1 MTRGCTFAAA
11 KSTGAKHVRVSRIVI
26 VSTIAITAGWAAT
39 QPSPPAAASITQQAV
54 SVFPGDTWQ
63 RVSDP
68 TRVGWSR
75 TGLDSVQAT
84 ISRMSSSAMVV
95 VEHGKIVYTYG
106 DITAQSYLASVRK
119 SILSM
124 LYGIEIARGR
134 IDTSKTL
141 AQLGIDD
148 VGGLLPREKEATTQD
163 LLGARSGV
171 YHLASYPGDF
181 LDEAPPR
188 GSQKHGTYQLYSN
201 WDFNVLG
208 TIFEKETGRNLFD
221 ALQQDLARPLQ
232 MQDFRRDLQKK
243 EGDSTRSIHPAYP
256 IFLTTRDMARIGL
269 LMLHHGNWKGQQIV
283 PKEWVAKATSAVTPV
298 SQLNPSIIRR
308 DRVGYGYLW
317 WIFDGPWNTGPYEGA
332 YTGMGAV
339 GQFIT
344 VIPKLDIV
352 VAHKTI
358 PRRGIAGVGGREYFA
373 LLDRVVAARTGRM
386 PQPKPSLMAPYDV
399 LITNARIVDG
409 TGSPAFSGDVAIT
422 GRQIVRVSTT
432 RIPRDSALRVI
443 DARGHV
449 LAPGFIDMHAHLD
462 PLFRMPDAQSAARQ
476 GVTLAL
482 GGPDGGGPWPFGA
495 YLDSADR
502 AGLGIN
508 VAFLAG
514 HNTIREAVM
523 GTANRAPTADEL
535 ARMKQMVGQ
544 SMHEGAFGLST
555 GLRYIPGFY
564 SKTDEV
570 VALSK
575 VAADSGGIYTSHL
588 REEGLGLFEGVG
600 EALEIGR
607 QAKIPIVLTHHKAI
621 GQQMWGK
628 STVTLHM
635 VDSARAAGTD
645 VMIDQYPYTASSTS
659 LNVLVP
665 PWALEG
671 GREELRKRLANP
683 TLKDSITRGVVDY
696 LLNDRGGGDVR
707 RVQFANVGW
716 DHSLDGKT
724 LYDWAVRKGIEPTPE
739 RAAPLVLE
747 GVLNGGASMVFHV
760 IDEGDVRRIMA
771 HPQTM
776 IGSDGRL
783 SRPGE
788 GVPHPRNYGTFPR
801 VLGEYVRVQHVLTL
815 EQAVHKMTGMSAKR
829 LGLTNRGCIRAGCFA
844 DITVFDPATIA
855 DKGTF
860 TEPHQYPVG
869 IDWVLVN
876 GTPVVA
882 EGKFTDA
889 RPGRV
894 LKHDPPRR

>member
-1 MTRGCTFAAA
+1 MRMPRLLMAATVAVIAAWIFAPA
-11 KSTGAKHVRVSRIVI
+11 TP
-26 VSTIAITAGWAAT
+26 TAGART
-39 QPSPPAAASITQQAV
+39 QTARPT
-54 SVFPGDTWQ
+54 FPGDTWQ
-63 RVSDP
+63 RVPDP
-68 TRVGWSR
+68 TRIGWSKA
-75 TGLDSVQAT
+75 GLDSVQAL
-84 ISRMSSSAMVV
+84 ISRMNSSAMVV
-95 VEHGKIVYTYG
+95 VEHGKIVYSYG
-106 DITAQSYLASVRK
+106 DLTAQSYLASVRK

-124 LYGIEIARGR
+124 LYGIEIARGH

-141 AQLGIDD
+141 ATLGIDD
-148 VGGLLPREKEATTQD
+148 LGGLMPKEREATIQD

-171 YHLASYPGDF
+171 YHIASYAGDF
-181 LDEAPPR
+181 LSEAPPR

-208 TIFEKETGRNLFD
+208 TIFEQETKRNLYD
-221 ALQQDLARPLQ
+221 ALGQELARPIH

-243 EGDSTRSIHPAYP
+243 EGDSTRSIHKAYP

-269 LMLHHGNWKGQQIV
+269 LMLHNGDWNGTQIV
-283 PKEWVAKATSAVTPV
+283 PRSWVDKSTHVITPV
-298 SQLNPSIIRR
+298 SQLNPSSIRR
-308 DRVGYGYLW
+308 DRAGYGYLW
-317 WIFDGPWNTGPYEGA
+317 WVLDGPWNTGPYEGA
-332 YTGMGAV
+332 YSGFGAI

-344 VIPKLDIV
+344 IIPKLDLV

-358 PRRGIAGVGGREYFA
+358 PRAPNFPSVSADQYFA
-373 LLDRVVAARTGRM
+373 LLDRVIAARTGAL
-386 PQPKPSLMAPYDV
+386 PKPKPPTMAPYDV
-399 LITNARIVDG
+399 LLTNARIIDG
-409 TGSPAFSGDVAIT
+409 TGAPAVTGDVAIT
-422 GRQIVRVSTT
+422 GRHIVRVSSD

-443 DARGHV
+443 DVKGHV
-449 LAPGFIDMHAHLD
+449 LAPGFIDMHAHLE
-462 PLFRMPDAQSAARQ
+462 PLLTMPDAQSAARQ

-482 GGPDGGGPWPFGA
+482 GGPDGGGPWPFGS

-508 VAFLAG
+508 VAYLTG
-514 HNTIREAVM
+514 HNTIRQQVM
-523 GTANRAPTADEL
+523 GTANRAPTPNEL
-535 ARMKQMVGQ
+535 ARMTQMVGQ
-544 SMHEGAFGLST
+544 AMHEGAFGLST

-575 VAADSGGIYTSHL
+575 IAADSGGIYTSHL
-588 REEGLGLFEGVG
+588 REEGLGLFDGVA

-607 QAKIPIVLTHHKAI
+607 QAHIPIVLTHHKAI
-621 GQQMWGK
+621 GQKMWGK

-645 VMIDQYPYTASSTS
+645 VMIDQYPYTASSTG

-671 GREELRKRLANP
+671 GTSELKKRLANP
-683 TLKDSITRGVVDY
+683 VLKDSITRGVVDY

-707 RVQFANVGW
+707 RVQFANVAW
-716 DHSLDGKT
+716 DHTLDGKT
-724 LYDWAVRKGIEPTPE
+724 LYDWAVRKGVSPTPE
-739 RAAPLVLE
+739 KTAPLVLE
-747 GVLNGGASMVFHV
+747 GVVNGGASMVFHV

-771 HPQTM
+771 HPMTM

-783 SRPGE
+783 SRPGD

-829 LGLTNRGCIRAGCFA
+829 LGLTDRGCIRAGCFA

-869 IDWVLVN
+869 IDWVIVN
-876 GTPVVA
+876 GAPVVA
-882 EGKFTDA
+882 DGKFTDA

-894 LKHDPPRR
+894 LKHVPDHP

>member
-1 MTRGCTFAAA
+1 MALARLVAIVVFALGAGWSASPNALTAAA
-11 KSTGAKHVRVSRIVI
+11 T
-26 VSTIAITAGWAAT
+26 AT
-39 QPSPPAAASITQQAV
+39 QPAATT
-54 SVFPGDTWQ
+54 FPGDTWQ
-63 RVSDP
+63 RVADP
-68 TRVGWSR
+68 TRAGWSKA
-75 TGLDSVQAT
+75 GLDSVQAT
-84 ISRMSSSAMVV
+84 ISRMNSSAMVV
-95 VEHGKIVYTYG
+95 VEHGRIVYSYG
-106 DITAQSYLASVRK
+106 DLTAQSYLASVRK

-124 LYGIEIARGR
+124 LYGIEIARGH
-134 IDTSKTL
+134 IDTAKTL

-148 VGGLLPREKEATTQD
+148 LGGLLPREKEATIQD

-171 YHLASYPGDF
+171 YHIASYAGDF
-181 LDEAPPR
+181 LAEAPPR

-201 WDFNVLG
+201 WDFNALG
-208 TIFEKETGRNLFD
+208 TIFEQETKRNVFD
-221 ALQQDLARPLQ
+221 ALQEELARPLE

-269 LMLHHGNWKGQQIV
+269 LMLHHGNWKGKQIV
-283 PKEWVAKATSAVTPV
+283 PRDWVAKSTGIITPAA
-298 SQLNPSIIRR
+298 QLNPPRIRR

-317 WIFDGPWNTGPYEGA
+317 WVFDGPWNTGLYEGA
-332 YTGMGAV
+332 YTGIGAI

-344 VIPKLDIV
+344 VIPKLDLVI
-352 VAHKTI
+352 AHKTI
-358 PRRGIAGVGGREYFA
+358 PRQPNNPSVSQGEYFA
-373 LLDRVVAARTGRM
+373 LLDRIIAARTRSM
-386 PQPKPSLMAPYDV
+386 PQPALTALAPYDL
-399 LITNARIVDG
+399 LIANARIIDG
-409 TGSPAFSGDVAIT
+409 TGAPAVAGDVAMI
-422 GRQIVRVSTT
+422 GPRIVRVAAT
-432 RIPRDSALRVI
+432 IPRDSALRVI

-462 PLFRMPDAQSAARQ
+462 PLLNMPDAQSAARQ

-508 VAFLAG
+508 VAYLTG
-514 HNTIREAVM
+514 HNTIRREVM

-535 ARMKQMVGQ
+535 ARMTVMVGQ
-544 SMHEGAFGLST
+544 AMHEGAFGIST

-570 VALSK
+570 VALST

-607 QAKIPIVLTHHKAI
+607 QAHIPIVLTHHKAI
-621 GQQMWGK
+621 GQKMWGK

-645 VMIDQYPYTASSTS
+645 VMVDQYPYTASSTS
-659 LNVLVP
+659 LDVLVP

-671 GREELRKRLANP
+671 GRTELKKRLENP
-683 TLKDSITRGVVDY
+683 MMRDSITRGVIDY

-707 RVQFANVGW
+707 RVQFANVAW
-716 DHSLDGKT
+716 DHTLDGKT
-724 LYDWAVRKGIEPTPE
+724 LFDWAKRKGIDPTPE
-739 RAAPLVLE
+739 KTAPLVLE

-771 HPQTM
+771 HPMTM

-783 SRPGE
+783 SRPGD

-815 EQAVHKMTGMSAKR
+815 EQAVHKMTGMSAAR
-829 LGLTNRGCIRAGCFA
+829 LGLRNRGCIRAGCVA

-869 IDWVLVN
+869 IDWVIVN

-882 EGKFTDA
+882 DGKFTDA

-894 LKHDPPRR
+894 LKHVPPGR

>member
-1 MTRGCTFAAA
+1 MRFTRL
-11 KSTGAKHVRVSRIVI
+11 VI
-26 VSTIAITAGWAAT
+26 VLVIVAGACATAAHRTSNAVE
-39 QPSPPAAASITQQAV
+39 PVPQAV
-54 SVFPGDTWQ
+54 SGTFPGDTWQ
-63 RVSDP
+63 RVPDP
-68 TRVGWSR
+68 TRIGWSKS
-75 TGLDSVQAT
+75 GLDSVHAL
-84 ISRMSSSAMVV
+84 ISRISSSAMVV
-95 VEHGKIVYTYG
+95 VENGRIVYSYG
-106 DITAQSYLASVRK
+106 DLTAQSYLASVRK

-124 LYGIEIARGR
+124 LYGIEIARGK
-134 IDTSKTL
+134 IDTSRTL
-141 AQLGIDD
+141 AQLRIDD
-148 VGGLLPREKEATTQD
+148 IGGLLPREKEATIQD

-171 YHLASYPGDF
+171 YHIASYAGDF
-181 LDEAPPR
+181 LAEAPPR
-188 GSQKHGTYQLYSN
+188 GSQNHGAYQLYSN

-208 TIFEKETGRNLFD
+208 TIFERETGRNVYD
-221 ALQQDLARPLQ
+221 ALEQELARPLR
-232 MQDFRRDLQKK
+232 MQDFRRDLQTKQ
-243 EGDSTRSIHPAYP
+243 GDSTRSIHPAYP

-269 LMLHHGNWKGQQIV
+269 LMLNNGAWNGKQIV
-283 PKEWVAKATSAVTPV
+283 PRDWVKVSTSAITPV
-298 SQLNPSIIRR
+298 SQLNPSRVRR
-308 DRVGYGYLW
+308 GRAGYGYLW
-317 WIFDGPWNTGPYEGA
+317 WVWDGPWNTGPYEGT
-332 YTGMGAV
+332 YSGFGAV
-339 GQFIT
+339 GQYIT
-344 VIPKLDIV
+344 VIPKLNIV

-358 PRRGIAGVGGREYFA
+358 PGGGRGVSETQYFA
-373 LLDRVVAARTGRM
+373 LLDRIVAARTGAM
-386 PQPKPSLMAPYDV
+386 PRPRLPTMAPYDV
-399 LITNARIVDG
+399 LLTNARIIDG
-409 TGSPAFSGDVAIT
+409 SGSPAFSGDVAIT
-422 GRQIVRVSTT
+422 GRQIVRVATE

-443 DARGHV
+443 DLRGRT

-462 PLFRMPDAQSAARQ
+462 PLFRMPDAQSAAMQ

-495 YLDSADR
+495 YVDSADR

-523 GTANRAPTADEL
+523 GTANRAPTAAEL
-535 ARMKQMVGQ
+535 TRMQQMVGQ
-544 SMHEGAFGLST
+544 AMHEGAFGLST

-628 STVTLHM
+628 STVTLRM
-635 VDSARAAGTD
+635 VDSARNAGTD

-683 TLKDSITRGVVDY
+683 VLKDSITRGVIEY
-696 LLNDRGGGDVR
+696 LVNDRGGGDVR
-707 RVQFANVGW
+707 RVQFANVQW
-716 DHSLDGKT
+716 DPTLNGKT
-724 LYDWAVRKGIEPTPE
+724 LYDWAVRKGVQPTPE
-739 RAAPLVLE
+739 KSAPLVLE

-776 IGSDGRL
+776 IASDGRL

-788 GVPHPRNYGTFPR
+788 AVPHPRNYGTFPR
-801 VLGEYVRVQHVLTL
+801 VLGEYVRVQKVLTL
-815 EQAVHKMTGMSAKR
+815 EQAVNKMTGMPARR

-860 TEPHQYPVG
+860 TQPHQYPVG
-869 IDWVLVN
+869 IDWVFVN
-876 GTPVVA
+876 GTAVVVD
-882 EGKFTDA
+882 GKFTAA
-889 RPGRV
+889 RPGRA

>member
-1 MTRGCTFAAA
+1 
-11 KSTGAKHVRVSRIVI
+11 VRFDRLILIPALAIV
-26 VSTIAITAGWAAT
+26 AAT
-39 QPSPPAAASITQQAV
+39 TWRATRTSPASAAPTAQPAAAT
-54 SVFPGDTWQ
+54 FPGDTWQ
-63 RVSDP
+63 RVPDP
-68 TRVGWSR
+68 TKVGWSKA
-75 TGLDSVQAT
+75 GLDSVQAM
-84 ISRMSSSAMVV
+84 ISHLNSSAMVV
-95 VEHGKIVYTYG
+95 VEHGRIVYSYG
-106 DITAQSYLASVRK
+106 DLTAQSYLASVRK

-141 AQLGIDD
+141 AQLRIDD
-148 VGGLLPREKEATTQD
+148 VGGLLPSEKEATVQD

-171 YHLASYPGDF
+171 YHMASYPGDF
-181 LDEAPPR
+181 LAEAPPR

-208 TIFEKETGRNLFD
+208 TIFEQETKRNLFD
-221 ALQQDLARPLQ
+221 ALEQELARPIH

-269 LMLHHGNWKGQQIV
+269 LMLHNGNWNGKQIV
-283 PKEWVAKATSAVTPV
+283 PRDWVAKSTHIITPV
-298 SQLNPSIIRR
+298 TQLNPSRIRR

-317 WIFDGPWNTGPYEGA
+317 WVFDGPWSSGPYEGA
-332 YTGMGAV
+332 YTGIGAI

-344 VIPKLDIV
+344 VIPKLDLVI
-352 VAHKTI
+352 AHKTI
-358 PRRGIAGVGGREYFA
+358 PRAPNNPSVSQAEYFA
-373 LLDRVVAARTGRM
+373 LLDRIIAARTGVL
-386 PQPKPSLMAPYDV
+386 PKPKPPMLAPYDLLV
-399 LITNARIVDG
+399 TNARIIDG
-409 TGSPAFSGDVAIT
+409 TGAPAVAGDVAIS
-422 GRQIVRVSTT
+422 GLRIVRVSTQP
-432 RIPRDSALRVI
+432 IPRDSALRVI

-449 LAPGFIDMHAHLD
+449 LAPGFIDMHAHLE
-462 PLFRMPDAQSAARQ
+462 PLLAMPDAQSAARQ

-482 GGPDGGGPWPFGA
+482 GGPDGGGPWPFGT

-508 VAFLAG
+508 VAYLTG
-514 HNTIREAVM
+514 HNTIRREVM
-523 GTANRAPTADEL
+523 GTANRAPTPDEL
-535 ARMKQMVGQ
+535 ARMTHMVGQ
-544 SMHEGAFGLST
+544 AMHEGAFGLST

-588 REEGLGLFEGVG
+588 REEGVGLFEGVG

-607 QAKIPIVLTHHKAI
+607 QAHIPIVLTHHKAI

-628 STVTLHM
+628 SVVTLHM

-645 VMIDQYPYTASSTS
+645 VMIDQYPYTASSTG
-659 LNVLVP
+659 LDVLVP

-671 GREELRKRLANP
+671 GRAELKKRLENP
-683 TLKDSITRGVVDY
+683 MLRDSITRGVVDY

-707 RVQFANVGW
+707 RVQFANVAW
-716 DHSLDGKT
+716 DHTLDGKT
-724 LYDWAVRKGIEPTPE
+724 LYDWAVRRGIEPTPVKT
-739 RAAPLVLE
+739 APLVLE
-747 GVLNGGASMVFHV
+747 GVVNGGASMVFHV

-771 HPQTM
+771 HPMTM
-776 IGSDGRL
+776 VGSDGRL

-801 VLGEYVRVQHVLTL
+801 VLGEYVRNQHVLTL
-815 EQAVHKMTGMSAKR
+815 EQAVNKMTGMSARR
-829 LGLTNRGCIRAGCFA
+829 LGLTDRGCIRAGCFA

-869 IDWVLVN
+869 IDWVIVN

-882 EGKFTDA
+882 EGTFTDA

-894 LKHDPPRR
+894 LRHVPPRRR

>member
-1 MTRGCTFAAA
+1 M
-11 KSTGAKHVRVSRIVI
+11 RIVRLVGFI
-26 VSTIAITAGWAAT
+26 VVPLCASFSANRDAREASAT
-39 QPSPPAAASITQQAV
+39 KQPLATT
-54 SVFPGDTWQ
+54 FPGDTWQ
-63 RVSDP
+63 RVPDP
-68 TRVGWSR
+68 TRVGWNKA
-75 TGLDSVQAT
+75 GLDSVQT
-84 ISRMSSSAMVV
+84 LISRMNSSAMVV
-95 VEHGKIVYTYG
+95 VEHGRIVYSYG
-106 DITAQSYLASVRK
+106 DLTAQSYLASVRK

-124 LYGIEIARGR
+124 LYGIEIARGH
-134 IDTSKTL
+134 IDTSRTL
-141 AQLGIDD
+141 AALGIDD
-148 VGGLLPREKEATTQD
+148 VGGLSAREKEATIQD

-171 YHLASYPGDF
+171 YHIASYPGDF
-181 LDEAPPR
+181 LAEAPPR

-208 TIFEKETGRNLFD
+208 TIFEQETKRNVFD
-221 ALQQDLARPLQ
+221 ALQQDLAVPLH
-232 MQDFRRDLQKK
+232 MQDFRRDLQRK

-269 LMLHHGNWKGQQIV
+269 LMLHNGNWNGKQIV
-283 PKEWVAKATSAVTPV
+283 PRDWVAKSTGIITPV
-298 SQLNPSIIRR
+298 TQLNPSIIRR
-308 DRVGYGYLW
+308 NRVGYGYLW

-339 GQFIT
+339 GQYIT
-344 VIPKLDIV
+344 VIPKLDLV

-358 PRRGIAGVGGREYFA
+358 PRANVPGVSDRQYLA
-373 LLDRVVAARTGRM
+373 LLDRVIAARTGTM
-386 PQPKPSLMAPYDV
+386 PGPKPPTMAPYDV
-399 LITNARIVDG
+399 VITNARIVDG
-409 TGSPAFSGDVAIT
+409 TGAPAFAGDVAIT
-422 GRQIVRVSTT
+422 GRQIVRVSTE

-443 DARGHV
+443 DAKGHV

-462 PLFRMPDAQSAARQ
+462 PLMNMPDAKSAAMQ

-482 GGPDGGGPWPFGA
+482 GGPDGGGPWPFGT

-508 VAFLAG
+508 VAYLTG
-514 HNTIREAVM
+514 HNTIRREVM
-523 GTANRAPTADEL
+523 GTANRAPTPDEL
-535 ARMKQMVGQ
+535 ARMTQMVGQ
-544 SMHEGAFGLST
+544 AMHEGAFGLST

-607 QAKIPIVLTHHKAI
+607 QAHIPIVLTHHKAI
-621 GQQMWGK
+621 GQKMWGK

-659 LNVLVP
+659 LDVLVP

-671 GREELRKRLANP
+671 GRTELKKRLENP
-683 TLKDSITRGVVDY
+683 VLKDSITRGVVDY
-696 LLNDRGGGDVR
+696 LLNDRGGGDVK
-707 RVQFANVGW
+707 RVQFANVAW
-716 DHSLDGKT
+716 DHTLDGKT
-724 LYDWAVRKGIEPTPE
+724 LYDWAVRKGIQPTPE
-739 RAAPLVLE
+739 KTAPLVLE

-771 HPQTM
+771 HPMTM

-815 EQAVHKMTGMSAKR
+815 EQAVNKMTGMSAKR

-869 IDWVLVN
+869 IDWVIVN

-894 LKHDPPRR
+894 LKHLTPRP

>member
-1 MTRGCTFAAA
+1 
-11 KSTGAKHVRVSRIVI
+11 
-26 VSTIAITAGWAAT
+26 
-39 QPSPPAAASITQQAV
+39 
-54 SVFPGDTWQ
+54 
-63 RVSDP
+63 
-68 TRVGWSR
+68 
-75 TGLDSVQAT
+75 VQSL
-84 ISRMSSSAMVV
+84 ISRMNSSAMVV
-95 VEHGKIVYTYG
+95 VEHGRIVYSYG
-106 DITAQSYLASVRK
+106 DLTAQSYLASVRK

-124 LYGIEIARGR
+124 LYGIEIARGH

-141 AQLGIDD
+141 ATLGIDD
-148 VGGLLPREKEATTQD
+148 LGGLLPREKEATIQD

-171 YHLASYPGDF
+171 YHIASYAGDF
-181 LDEAPPR
+181 LAEAPPR

-201 WDFNVLG
+201 WDFNALG
-208 TIFEKETGRNLFD
+208 TIFEQETKRNLFD
-221 ALQQDLARPLQ
+221 ALEQEIARPIQ

-269 LMLHHGNWKGQQIV
+269 LMLHNGNWNGKQIV
-283 PKEWVAKATSAVTPV
+283 PRDWVAKSTGIITPAA
-298 SQLNPSIIRR
+298 QLNPSRIRR

-317 WIFDGPWNTGPYEGA
+317 WVFDGPWNTGPYEGA
-332 YTGMGAV
+332 YTGIGAI

-344 VIPKLDIV
+344 VIPKLDLVI
-352 VAHKTI
+352 AHKTI
-358 PRRGIAGVGGREYFA
+358 PREPDNPSVSQGDYFA
-373 LLDRVVAARTGRM
+373 LLDRVIAARTGAM
-386 PQPKPSLMAPYDV
+386 PQPKQPALAPYDL
-399 LITNARIVDG
+399 LITNARIIDG
-409 TGSPAFSGDVAIT
+409 TGTPAVSGDVAIV
-422 GRQIVRVSTT
+422 GPRIVRVSTT
-432 RIPRDSALRVI
+432 PLPRDSALRVI

-449 LAPGFIDMHAHLD
+449 LSPGFIDMHAHLE
-462 PLFRMPDAQSAARQ
+462 PLLNMPDAQSAARQ

-508 VAFLAG
+508 VAYLTG
-514 HNTIREAVM
+514 HNTIRREVM
-523 GTANRAPTADEL
+523 GTANRAPTQAEL
-535 ARMKQMVGQ
+535 ARMTGMVGQ
-544 SMHEGAFGLST
+544 AMHEGAFGIST

-564 SKTDEV
+564 SKIDEV
-570 VALSK
+570 IALSK

-607 QAKIPIVLTHHKAI
+607 QAHIPIVLTHHKAI

-628 STVTLHM
+628 TTVTLHM

-659 LNVLVP
+659 LDVLVP

-671 GREELRKRLANP
+671 GRTELAKKLQNP
-683 TLKDSITRGVVDY
+683 VLKDSITRGVIDY
-696 LLNDRGGGDVR
+696 LVNDRGGGDIK
-707 RVQFANVGW
+707 RVQFANVAW
-716 DHSLDGKT
+716 DHTLDGKT
-724 LYDWAVRKGIEPTPE
+724 LYDWAVRKGIAPTPQK
-739 RAAPLVLE
+739 AAPLVLE
-747 GVLNGGASMVFHV
+747 GVVNGGASMVFHV

-771 HPQTM
+771 HPMTM

-783 SRPGE
+783 SRPGD

-829 LGLTNRGCIRAGCFA
+829 LGLANRGCIRAGCFA

-860 TEPHQYPVG
+860 TQPHQYPVG
-869 IDWVLVN
+869 IDWVIVN

-882 EGKFTDA
+882 EGKFTEA

-894 LKHDPPRR
+894 LRHSPSRN